1 MNISRASLKLAF
13 WNLIYQITH
22 LALWY
27 ATILFTRNFIFFISI
42 LLFHFQVTWKTFPY
56 WLVGWLVLLFLF
68 RPERNL
74 QQGREI
80 TYLKVLIKSATH
92 CDDSTK
98 FLSFKTSL
106 IKFYMEARRK
116 KNYLE
121 NETKVE
127 KWKIIKVQ
135 LDLL

>member
-1 MNISRASLKLAF
+1 MICDHFVYKKFHLFYFNFTFSLSGYMKDVSL
-13 WNLIYQITH
+13 
-22 LALWY
+22 
-27 ATILFTRNFIFFISI
+27 
-42 LLFHFQVTWKTFPY
+42 
-56 WLVGWLVLLFLF
+56 LVGWLVLLFLF

-121 NETKVE
+121 NKTKN
-127 KWKIIKVQ
+127 
-135 LDLL
+135 

>member
-1 MNISRASLKLAF
+1 MRPFCLQEISSF
-13 WNLIYQITH
+13 
-22 LALWY
+22 
-27 ATILFTRNFIFFISI
+27 LFQFYFF
-42 LLFHFQVTWKTFPY
+42 TFRLHERRFPIG

-116 KNYLE
+116 NNYLKY
-121 NETKVE
+121 ETKNE
-127 KWKIIKVQ
+127 KMKNNKSSVRSFIVYSCTFLQK
-135 LDLL
+135 